1 MSAGLVAM
9 GKGAAEGV
17 DKLAGTVMGSEVKE
31 ETAQAFDT
39 IARWGKS
46 KKVFEFGIC
55 TSTLAVHR
63 IREGY

>member
-39 IARWGKS
+39 IARWGKLN
-46 KKVFEFGIC
+46 KVSEFGIYN
-55 TSTLAVHR
+55 STLAIHC
-63 IREGY
+63 IRER

>member
-1 MSAGLVAM
+1 MNTGLVAM

-39 IARWGKS
+39 IARWDQS
-46 KKVFEFGIC
+46 NTVFELVILE
-55 TSTLAVHR
+55 SL
-63 IREGY
+63 